1 MGKLEIQQTGAYA
14 LQLERTIFYKENEKK
29 ENKKTKMKL
38 KAQFDYSS
46 IQLTHFSW
54 EWIPCNAVF
63 RTKTVSSS
71 KM

>member
-14 LQLERTIFYKENEKK
+14 LQLEKTISYKENEKKKTKKK

-54 EWIPCNAVF
+54 KWIPRNAVF
-63 RTKTVSSS
+63 
-71 KM
+71 